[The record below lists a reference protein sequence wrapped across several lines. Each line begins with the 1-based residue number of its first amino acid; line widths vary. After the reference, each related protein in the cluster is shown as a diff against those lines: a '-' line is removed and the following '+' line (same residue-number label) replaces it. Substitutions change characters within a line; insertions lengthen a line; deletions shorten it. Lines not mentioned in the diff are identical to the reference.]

1 VTAWAEKK
9 RKSVPSLI
17 SLGRGLVTTLL
28 FFYGALP
35 MAEIDTSSAKEVR
48 QRTRE
53 VRNAEEQFA
62 KDLDV
67 VLSSTEGR
75 RVLWYLAQG
84 DALEGSGALNEAF
97 VAGMNDVTAYRL
109 GRQSFSR
116 MILGELLKPAR
127 LHFYQQI
134 VEENATLA
142 LIREGRN
149 G

>member
-1 VTAWAEKK
+1 M
-9 RKSVPSLI
+9 S
-17 SLGRGLVTTLL
+17 
-28 FFYGALP
+28 
-35 MAEIDTSSAKEVR
+35 EIDTSSAKEVR

-67 VLSSTEGR
+67 VLNSTQGR
-75 RVLWYLAQG
+75 RVLWHLAQG

-97 VAGMNDVTAYRL
+97 VAGMNDLTAYRL

-116 MILGELLKPAR
+116 MILGELLKPSR

-134 VEENATLA
+134 VEENATMA
-142 LIREGRN
+142 LIKGESN

>member
-1 VTAWAEKK
+1 MTVSKQM
-9 RKSVPSLI
+9 S
-17 SLGRGLVTTLL
+17 G
-28 FFYGALP
+28 
-35 MAEIDTSSAKEVR
+35 IDTSSAKEVR

-53 VRNAEEQFA
+53 VRNSEEQFA

-84 DALEGSGALNEAF
+84 DALEGSGALNEPF
-97 VAGMNDVTAYRL
+97 VAGMNDVTAYKL

-134 VEENATLA
+134 VEENATLE